1 MVLQTPSDA
10 YRPLAPAG
18 AGYQGLTNYATWA
31 VNAHLASDTALYH
44 EVLRPICTPA
54 PDLLTAQWP
63 AAKIKAADELRR
75 YAEGLFA
82 GLLGRSMGVTD
93 AQKGMLIDLMQNSM
107 DNINYRE
114 IVNIHWNK

>member
-10 YRPLAPAG
+10 YRPLAPAS

-63 AAKIKAADELRR
+63 AAKIKAADDLRS
-75 YAEGLFA
+75 YAEELFA
-82 GLLGRSMGVTD
+82 GLLDRSVGVTGG
-93 AQKGMLIDLMQNSM
+93 QKELLTDLMRHSM
-107 DNINYRE
+107 DNVNWRE
-114 IVNIHWNK
+114 IVDIHWNK